1 MKGKDE
7 GAEQKKMPDGIVGKI
22 LGNDRAL
29 TIIVIVGLV
38 GIGLIFISSYIRPP
52 AKESAAAAGE
62 SSGAEES
69 ALEQYRSSITEE
81 LGNMLASMDG
91 VGRTKIMI
99 TLDGGVR
106 NIYATDTDI
115 NGRETSRK
123 NGDDENADKQN
134 KEKHSCILVRNKDG
148 TESALTVGKMMP
160 SVKGVLIVCEG
171 GDDEGIIKRVRE
183 AVSAALDISQSHICV
198 SKLG

>member
-1 MKGKDE
+1 MKE
-7 GAEQKKMPDGIVGKI
+7 GNESRPQKKTPDGIIGKI
-22 LGNDRAL
+22 LSNDKAL
-29 TIIVIVGLV
+29 TIIVIVGLI
-38 GIGLIFISSYIRPP
+38 GIGMIFISSYIRPP
-52 AKESAAAAGE
+52 AKESSAAADE
-62 SSGAEES
+62 SSAEDS
-69 ALEQYRSSITEE
+69 LLEQYRSSITEE

-134 KEKHSCILVRNKDG
+134 TEKRSCILVRNKDG
-148 TESALTVGKMMP
+148 TEKALTVGKMMP
-160 SVKGVLIVCEG
+160 SVKGVLIVCDG
-171 GDDEGIIKRVRE
+171 GDDEGIIQRVRE
-183 AVSAALDISQSHICV
+183 AVSAALDISQTHICV